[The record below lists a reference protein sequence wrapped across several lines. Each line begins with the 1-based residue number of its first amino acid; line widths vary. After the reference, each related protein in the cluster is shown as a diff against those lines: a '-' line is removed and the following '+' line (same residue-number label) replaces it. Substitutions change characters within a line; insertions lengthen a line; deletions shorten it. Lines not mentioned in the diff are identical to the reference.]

1 MKVYLCPVQKLYTRI
16 LELIVLCSLLLAATY
31 GYYGV
36 LCGHCSFALV
46 SNLSSPLH
54 MIVEQRWV
62 TLCITSNY
70 TSLAGPDSSAAHLCA
85 LVCSHNNRLTCTPP
99 PGFSMASTGYSLKG
113 LNYSMA
119 STPSLDVRLPIKI
132 QLHVSHFLYSTN
144 LVQPV

>member
-1 MKVYLCPVQKLYTRI
+1 MFGLDTIVVHECVVRIFLTIVPCYADSLKVYLCPVQKLYTRI

-99 PGFSMASTGYSLKG
+99 PG
-113 LNYSMA
+113 
-119 STPSLDVRLPIKI
+119 
-132 QLHVSHFLYSTN
+132 
-144 LVQPV
+144 